1 MEKQLPVNIEAEQAV
16 ISGLLLDRDAIL
28 TVADTLQAEHFYFP
42 KYGMIYGAIQDCY
55 ARRVPPDLIT
65 VLDVLTRRNQA
76 VEIGSYDALLQLAQF
91 ESTAQHVEYYS
102 RIVIRHA
109 HRRRWIQIGGKIA
122 ALGYDDDRDDDQ
134 VTGDIMKLVTE
145 GQDSGGVDTSMSSAF
160 DALYSEWEQGIP
172 PNTPTRLIGIDDKIG
187 GLFPGDLLILA
198 ARPGVGKSSL
208 STQIALNVAFG
219 PMSGK
224 VHMFSLEMGKK
235 QVLRRMMASRLNY
248 DHDRIKLHKFT
259 PDELPRLLECAGTIS
274 ESGITIDD
282 SESLTIGTLRAR
294 TLRHIATNGKPALVI
309 VDYLGLLK
317 GDGKYKDNRVQE
329 VSDISRGLKVL
340 AREADVPVLALC
352 QLNRA
357 IEHRSSQMPQLSD
370 LRESGS
376 IEQDAD
382 IVMFIARDTEQEATP
397 DGYQFM
403 NVAIAKHRNG
413 PLGIVPLQFNGA
425 THRWR
430 DGGGFVTPVGYGG
443 RNERND

>member
-1 MEKQLPVNIEAEQAV
+1 MERQLPVNIEAEQAV
-16 ISGLLLDRDAIL
+16 ISGLLMERDAIL
-28 TVADTLQAEHFYFP
+28 AVADLLQSSDFYFS
-42 KYGMIYGAIQDCY
+42 KYGLIYGAILDCY
-55 ARRVPPDLIT
+55 SRRVPPDLIT
-65 VLDVLTRRNQA
+65 VSDVLDRQGKAR
-76 VEIGSYDALLQLAQF
+76 EIGGYDALLVLAQF
-91 ESTAQHVEYYS
+91 ESTAQHVEHYA
-102 RIVIRHA
+102 RIV
-109 HRRRWIQIGGKIA
+109 RRYAKARRVIQAGATIA
-122 ALGYDDDRDDDQ
+122 SLGYDVERDEADID
-134 VTGDIMKLVTE
+134 GDMMKLVTE
-145 GQDSGGVDTSMSSAF
+145 THGGGGVTDTSMGGAF
-160 DALYSEWEQGIP
+160 DDLCKEWEHGVP

-208 STQIALNVAFG
+208 SSQIALNVAFG
-219 PMSGK
+219 PSAGK

-235 QVLRRMMASRLNY
+235 QVLRRMMASRLNF
-248 DHDRIKLHKFT
+248 DHDRIKLHQFT
-259 PDELPRLLECAGTIS
+259 SAELPRLMECAGAIS
-274 ESGITIDD
+274 ESGITVDD
-282 SESLTIGTLRAR
+282 TESLTIGTLRAR
-294 TLRHIATNGKPALVI
+294 ALRHIATHGKPALLI

-329 VSDISRGLKVL
+329 VSDISRGLKIL

-357 IEHRSSQMPQLSD
+357 IEHRASHMPQLSD

-382 IVMFIARDTEQEATP
+382 IVMFIARDTEQDATP

-403 NVAIAKHRNG
+403 NVGIAKHRNG

-430 DGGGFVTPVGYGG
+430 DGGVFVTPVGYGG
-443 RNERND
+443 PR

>member
-16 ISGLLLDRDAIL
+16 ISGLLMERDGIVA
-28 TVADTLQAEHFYFP
+28 VADTLQAEHFYFP

-65 VLDVLTRRNQA
+65 VLDVLTRRDQA
-76 VEIGSYDALLQLAQF
+76 VEIGGYDALLQLAQF
-91 ESTAQHVEYYS
+91 ESTAQHVEHYA
-102 RIVIRHA
+102 RIVINHA
-109 HRRRWIQIGGKIA
+109 KKRQWIQIGGRIA
-122 ALGYDDDRDDDQ
+122 ALGYDDARDGDELD
-134 VTGDIMKLVTE
+134 GDIMKIVTE
-145 GQDSGGVDTSMSSAF
+145 AQSSGGGVDTSMSSAF

-208 STQIALNVAFG
+208 STQIALNVVFG
-219 PMSGK
+219 PSAGR

-259 PDELPRLLECAGTIS
+259 PDELPRLMECAGSIS
-274 ESGITIDD
+274 DAGITVDD
-282 SESLTIGTLRAR
+282 TESLTIGMVRSR
-294 TLRHIATNGKPALVI
+294 TLRHIATHGKPALVI

-329 VSDISRGLKVL
+329 VSDISRGLKIL

-382 IVMFIARDTEQEATP
+382 IVMFIARDTEQDATP

-430 DGGGFVTPVGYGG
+430 DGGGFITPPGYGG
-443 RNERND
+443 PR